1 MFSDGLANFNTNLK
15 ETKLIKKL
23 IQKVILSFMAN
34 TPLDLL
40 IDNVC
45 FYFNILLLIEIGAQ
59 VKHFLNFSLL
69 FFISK
74 KLFELTCKFR
84 IIIIDLIMIYFD
96 KLLFK
101 IY

>member
-40 IDNVC
+40 IDNV
-45 FYFNILLLIEIGAQ
+45 
-59 VKHFLNFSLL
+59 
-69 FFISK
+69 
-74 KLFELTCKFR
+74 
-84 IIIIDLIMIYFD
+84 
-96 KLLFK
+96 
-101 IY
+101 